1 MPNEP
6 PPLLEGA
13 PGARVV
19 ETPDWLVYMMWAAV
33 AFAALWMISTIFIH
47 LRRRATNLT
56 SAQQASVKQDATPDF
71 LKVDQKAREAAM
83 QRGAAYEAE
92 LTAREKAEAEARK
105 PTKKEP
111 VGLLKTISG
120 VAAFLFSLFT
130 LLGSVLGTFRT
141 LDQAGVQLSKFDQV
155 GAIITQH
162 PIPTVICIFVIGY
175 TLFIWV
181 SQKKWTEPPKI

>member
-6 PPLLEGA
+6 PPLLDGA

-19 ETPDWLVYMMWAAV
+19 ETPDWLIYMMWAAV
-33 AFAALWMISTIFIH
+33 AFAAIWMISTIFIH
-47 LRRRATNLT
+47 MRRKATNLT
-56 SAQQASVKQDATPDF
+56 SAQQASVRKDAAPDF
-71 LKVDQKAREAAM
+71 LKVDHKAREAAM

-92 LTAREKAEAEARK
+92 LSEREKAEAEARK
-105 PTKKEP
+105 PAKKEP
-111 VGLLKTISG
+111 VGMLKMISG
-120 VAAFLFSLFT
+120 IAAFLFSLFT
-130 LLGSVLGTFRT
+130 LLGSVMGTFRT
-141 LDQAGVQLSKFDQV
+141 LDQAGVQLSKLDQL

-162 PIPTVICIFVIGY
+162 PIPTVICLFVIGY